1 MNDPTPDTTLALSL
15 QPIEPGGFPAVD
27 DAAFSAAVTASEAGG
42 AGTQAYFDSINQTSD
57 FWADLAAGTVTLAPG
72 VDPRDRPVLM
82 ASDGNVDLRVQAV
95 WAPDPAGQR
104 LGVLTITTREVSG
117 TGISRLLSVG
127 VVVDHNPSSLVI
139 DEGVFGDLLPALYES
154 TGDALVGLAVA
165 FAAASRVESPDVDA
179 ETITSMVLFNVSQKA
194 ISLGS
199 VLVEWGLDFTAVTW
213 GQVVGEALGV
223 GALMAIPTIIEFLG
237 HTMRH
242 SLVLEN
248 LTDGPLGW
256 SVDVI
261 HGEPAVTLPTTS
273 VPPRRHGPDPLDPSR
288 TLDLSSEL
296 HLLFVNSTRIS
307 SVGYVLTLTP
317 SGGPQIQTLVSI
329 PVAGD
334 NVIWVGATTDS
345 ADQVWAKHA
354 VTTGTR
360 LSVQADAGPYR
371 VTLSLNKA
379 SGTTDAAYFYCSS
392 LVLAPR

>member
-1 MNDPTPDTTLALSL
+1 VSEPTPDTTLALSL
-15 QPIEPGGFPAVD
+15 QPIEPGFPAVVD
-27 DAAFSAAVTASEAGG
+27 TAFTTAITASEAGG
-42 AGTQAYFDSINQTSD
+42 GGTQAYFDSLNQTSD

-104 LGVLTITTREVSG
+104 VGVLTITTREVSG
-117 TGISRLLSVG
+117 TGISRLLTVG
-127 VVVDHNPSSLVI
+127 IVVDHNPSSLVI
-139 DEGVFGDLLPALYES
+139 DEAVFADLLPALYES
-154 TGDALVGLAVA
+154 AGDALVGLAVA

-248 LTDGPLGW
+248 LTDGSLAW

-261 HGEPAVTLPTTS
+261 HGEAAVTLPTTV
-273 VPPRRHGPDPLDPSR
+273 VPARRHGPDPLDPSR

-307 SVGYVLTLTP
+307 SLGYVLTLTP

-345 ADQVWAKHA
+345 SDQVWAKHA